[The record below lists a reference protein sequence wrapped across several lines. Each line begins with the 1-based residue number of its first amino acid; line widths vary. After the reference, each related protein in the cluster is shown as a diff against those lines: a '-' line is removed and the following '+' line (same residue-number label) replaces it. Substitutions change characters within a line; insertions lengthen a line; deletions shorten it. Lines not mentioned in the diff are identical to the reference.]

1 MPQRRGHRSMT
12 AAEQQTRGAAARA
25 RDAQPRRQ
33 TPAPS
38 AAPYPQAP
46 EATDDFAGLDVNP
59 YEEDQALYRGNDTR
73 HRHTRAAS
81 PEERE
86 LNDVD
91 RYRRMRRQQEDAN
104 PVRRVGREVASRMG
118 DRSGVAG
125 DLRESGEAYR
135 RNASFSDLKENLKA
149 RAEGREPRRRG
160 GRSKART
167 VKRVLIGLLAVIL
180 AFSVVLT
187 VRLGSGIS
195 LETRTSLSP
204 TLPGQPFYMLLVG
217 TDKSAER
224 EADGSTG
231 GTYRTDSIILAR
243 VDPLAAKL
251 TLVSIQRDTLVDLG
265 GTYGKQ
271 KINAAYTYGGAPL
284 LIKAVSNLAGVK
296 ISHYAEIDFDSF
308 TSVVDDLGGIDVN
321 VPIDIDDDLADV
333 HLQAGEQ
340 TIDGAQALG
349 LCRARHAY
357 DKYGSGDYYRT
368 SNQRM
373 VLGAILKKALSGNP
387 IMLVSTLNAA
397 SESVS
402 TDITGLELMLLG
414 ARFVGFDMSKNLYSG
429 LEPTGGVYEN
439 GVWYEK
445 VDEAAWKTMMG
456 RVDKGLP
463 PYEDESQDPTAGLA
477 GITQ

>member
-1 MPQRRGHRSMT
+1 MPQSRGHRTMT
-12 AAEQQTRGAAARA
+12 AAEQQARGAGAR
-25 RDAQPRRQ
+25 RRSDRVSEQ
-33 TPAPS
+33 
-38 AAPYPQAP
+38 
-46 EATDDFAGLDVNP
+46 D
-59 YEEDQALYRGNDTR
+59 
-73 HRHTRAAS
+73 
-81 PEERE
+81 
-86 LNDVD
+86 LNDAE
-91 RYRRMRRQQEDAN
+91 RYRRMRRQREDEN
-104 PVRRVGREVASRMG
+104 PLNKA
-118 DRSGVAG
+118 
-125 DLRESGEAYR
+125 R
-135 RNASFSDLKENLKA
+135 RNAAERLGE
-149 RAEGREPRRRG
+149 AEGAVGGLLESGDAHRRAAGAFGGFKEKLGQKRRRG
-160 GRSKART
+160 GAPREPRGGGART
-167 VKRVLIGLLAVIL
+167 AKRVLVGILVAIL

-187 VRLGSGIS
+187 VRLGAGIS
-195 LETRTSLSP
+195 METRLALAP
-204 TLPGQPFYMLLVG
+204 ALPGQPFYTLLVG

-243 VDPLAAKL
+243 VDPLSAKL
-251 TLVSIQRDTLVDLG
+251 TLVSIQRDTLVDLDEH
-265 GTYGKQ
+265 GKQ
-271 KINAAYTYGGAPL
+271 KINAAYTYGGASL
-284 LIKAVSNLAGVK
+284 LIKAVSDLAGVK

-321 VPIDIDDDLADV
+321 VPIDLDDDYAGI
-333 HLQAGEQ
+333 HLKAGEQ

-373 VLGAILKKALSGNP
+373 VLGAILKKALSGSP
-387 IMLVSTLNAA
+387 VMLLSTLSAA

-414 ARFVGFDMSKNLYSG
+414 ARFAGFDMSRDLYSG
-429 LEPTGGVYEN
+429 LEPTGGVYEG

-456 RVDKGLP
+456 RVDAGLP
-463 PYEDESQDPTAGLA
+463 PYESEDQDPTAGVA